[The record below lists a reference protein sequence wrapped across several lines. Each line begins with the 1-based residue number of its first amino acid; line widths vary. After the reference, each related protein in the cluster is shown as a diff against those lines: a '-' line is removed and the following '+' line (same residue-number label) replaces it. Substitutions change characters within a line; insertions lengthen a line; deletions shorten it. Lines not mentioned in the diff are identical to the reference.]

1 MKYDFDERIDR
12 RNTNSENVDGW
23 RPYIFKCGPEK
34 VFPYADDEFIRMW
47 VADMEFAVAPEIRQA
62 IIDRIDRKILGYT
75 IVSDEGYYQAL
86 EQWYREKYDW
96 TFKRDELVF
105 SPGVIPALY
114 QLVENL
120 VKPCGGKVLTM
131 TPAYGFFL
139 HSCEYNQVELVS
151 SALLKKDGE
160 FQIDFADLERKA
172 ADPDVKMLMLCN
184 PHNPTGKVWTE
195 EELETIGRIVE
206 KNHLWLVSDEIHCDL
221 LRSGLRHIPMGKIM
235 PKYDRLITAMSA
247 SKTFNLAGML
257 FSNIFIRDPEERAR
271 FQERDKNIGAANP
284 LSIAAHKAAYQYG
297 GDWLEQLKVY
307 VDKNFSFVK
316 CFLDENFPET
326 NFHIPQA
333 TYFAWVDMKRVLPEV
348 EDLPLFF
355 ANRAGVLLEGGDGLF
370 VGNAAGY
377 IRLNLAMPLSLIET
391 GLTRMKE
398 AILTYRSEK

>member
-114 QLVENL
+114 QLVEDL

-271 FQERDKNIGAANP
+271 FQERDKNIGAATRYP
-284 LSIAAHKAAYQYG
+284 SRRIRRRTSTAAIG
-297 GDWLEQLKVY
+297 WS
-307 VDKNFSFVK
+307 N
-316 CFLDENFPET
+316 
-326 NFHIPQA
+326 
-333 TYFAWVDMKRVLPEV
+333 
-348 EDLPLFF
+348 
-355 ANRAGVLLEGGDGLF
+355 
-370 VGNAAGY
+370 
-377 IRLNLAMPLSLIET
+377 
-391 GLTRMKE
+391 
-398 AILTYRSEK
+398 